1 MRASARVDLY
11 YGKQKRF
18 MGVLFGG
25 KKNVIISVFIN
36 PMKADGQGTEL

>member
-1 MRASARVDLY
+1 MRASARVALY

-25 KKNVIISVFIN
+25 KKKGYYFCIHQPDEGGRSG
-36 PMKADGQGTEL
+36 D